1 MTGRQPT
8 SPIDA
13 MISRKDLN
21 QTLSHTVHIEELE
34 GISAELEKLA
44 REIDLQ
50 AKQLRN
56 DYHNKGAVTPC
67 LKKGDLILER
77 NETRKDSLDPKF
89 NGPYTVLDSRGTNV
103 KVRKGNTRK
112 WIHASRCKLFEDNQ
126 SIPLTTGSSEPGAV
140 VQPPLGEVDTGEA
153 PTIGTYNGQ
162 QQEEAVKDTVAPG
175 TETQDLSNER
185 EEDVPARRYPLR
197 SRKQK
202 EYPDYVLSVKSYLA
216 RPLCPFKG
224 E

>member
-21 QTLSHTVHIEELE
+21 ETLSHTVHIEELE

-44 REIDLQ
+44 RENDLR

-89 NGPYTVLDSRGTNV
+89 NGPYTVLDSRGTIM
-103 KVRKGNTRK
+103 KVRKGNRRK
-112 WIHASRCKLFEDNQ
+112 WIHASRCKLFEDNH
-126 SIPLTTGSSEPGAV
+126 SIPLTTGPSEPGAV
-140 VQPPLGEVDTGEA
+140 VQPPLGEIDTGEA

-162 QQEEAVKDTVAPG
+162 QQEEAVGDTVAPG
-175 TETQDLSNER
+175 TETQDLSNEG
-185 EEDVPARRYPLR
+185 EKDVPARRYPLR

-202 EYPDYVLSVKSYLA
+202 EYPDYVLSAEILPSPALMSI
-216 RPLCPFKG
+216 
-224 E
+224 